1 MSWCRWSTDIDN
13 KCSSDLYIY
22 DSVGDVIA
30 VHVAGRKRANYAQN
44 PHPDKSIFDYKN
56 FEDNSDDSWVQPY
69 IENSKNRQ
77 HWFEDNEEWVDLPEE
92 YAGKDY
98 NFGYDEMDSLKEFL
112 IQARKDGIN
121 FPDYIFEYVDEYKN
135 GANDD

>member
-13 KCSSDLYIY
+13 KCNSDLYIY
-22 DSVGDVIA
+22 DSDSDCIT
-30 VHVAGRKRANYAQN
+30 VHVAGRKRANYSQN
-44 PHPDKSIFDYKN
+44 PHPARSWGYYQTNKEGWQQEYITDVQLRDK
-56 FEDNSDDSWVQPY
+56 
-69 IENSKNRQ
+69 
-77 HWFEDNEEWVDLPEE
+77 WFEDNEEWVDLPEE

-98 NFGYDEMDSLKEFL
+98 NFGYEEIDTLKEFL